1 MHLMY
6 PSNYAGS
13 ITLTVL
19 ILIGL
24 LIIRYL
30 LLRHKDLL
38 FKFMNINPDMSS
50 KKGTVIIQI
59 ETTTKISKSSSLMIV
74 NVDGERLLLGVTQD
88 SISNIKS
95 LGKSEREYNNER

>member
-1 MHLMY
+1 MHLMF
-6 PSNYAGS
+6 PSNYAES

-38 FKFMNINPDMSS
+38 FKFMDIDMSS

-59 ETTTKISKSSSLMIV
+59 ETTTKISKSSSLMVV

-88 SISNIKS
+88 SISNIKT
-95 LGKSEREYNNER
+95 LGKSEGEYKNER

>member
-1 MHLMY
+1 MF
-6 PSNYAGS
+6 PSNYAES

-38 FKFMNINPDMSS
+38 FKFMDINMSS

-74 NVDGERLLLGVTQD
+74 NVDGERFLLGVTQD
-88 SISNIKS
+88 PISNIKT
-95 LGKSEREYNNER
+95 LGKSEGEYKNER

>member
-1 MHLMY
+1 MY

-19 ILIGL
+19 ILIVL

-30 LLRHKDLL
+30 ILRHKDLL
-38 FKFMNINPDMSS
+38 FKFMNMGIDVPS
-50 KKGTVIIQI
+50 KKGKAIIQI

-74 NVDGERLLLGVTQD
+74 NIDGERILLSVTQD
-88 SISNIKS
+88 SISNIKT
-95 LGKSEREYNNER
+95 LKKSEREDKNER

>member
-1 MHLMY
+1 MF
-6 PSNYAGS
+6 PSNYAES

-38 FKFMNINPDMSS
+38 FKFMNIDMSS

-59 ETTTKISKSSSLMIV
+59 ETTTKISKSSSLMVV
-74 NVDGERLLLGVTQD
+74 NIDGERLLLGVTQD
-88 SISNIKS
+88 SISNIKT
-95 LGKSEREYNNER
+95 LGESEGEYKNER

>member
-1 MHLMY
+1 MF
-6 PSNYAGS
+6 PSNYAES

-38 FKFMNINPDMSS
+38 FKFMDINMSS

-59 ETTTKISKSSSLMIV
+59 ETTTKISKSSSLMVV

-88 SISNIKS
+88 SISNIKT
-95 LGKSEREYNNER
+95 LGKSEGEYKNER

>member
-1 MHLMY
+1 MHLMF
-6 PSNYAGS
+6 PSNYAES

-38 FKFMNINPDMSS
+38 FKFMDIDMSS

-74 NVDGERLLLGVTQD
+74 NVEDR
-88 SISNIKS
+88 KS
-95 LGKSEREYNNER
+95 VV

>member
-1 MHLMY
+1 MF
-6 PSNYAGS
+6 PSNYAES

-38 FKFMNINPDMSS
+38 FKFMDIDMSS

-59 ETTTKISKSSSLMIV
+59 ETTTKISKSSSLMVV

-88 SISNIKS
+88 SISNIKT
-95 LGKSEREYNNER
+95 LGKSEGEYKNER

>member
-1 MHLMY
+1 MF
-6 PSNYAGS
+6 PSNYAES

-38 FKFMNINPDMSS
+38 FKFMNIDMSS

-59 ETTTKISKSSSLMIV
+59 ETTTKISKSSSLMVV

-88 SISNIKS
+88 SISNIKT
-95 LGKSEREYNNER
+95 LGKSEGEYKNER

>member
-1 MHLMY
+1 MHLMF
-6 PSNYAGS
+6 PSNYAES

-38 FKFMNINPDMSS
+38 FKFMDINMSS

-59 ETTTKISKSSSLMIV
+59 ETTTKISKSSSLMVV

-88 SISNIKS
+88 SISNIKT
-95 LGKSEREYNNER
+95 LGKSEGEYKNER